1 MKLNFFKLL
10 FVVLFFTAC
19 QAQVKPGTQ
28 LVGPEVFE
36 KTITANK
43 GQLIDVRTPKEY
55 QSGHLKGAKNLHLY
69 EKNFGEEVDKLDKT
83 KPVYVYCKAGG
94 RSAEAVEILQEKGFK
109 KIVELDGGIDAW
121 NDDKK
126 PVEK

>member
-1 MKLNFFKLL
+1 MKLTLFKMLFF
-10 FVVLFFTAC
+10 VLFFTAC
-19 QAQVKPGTQ
+19 QAQVKDGTQ
-28 LVGPEVFE
+28 LVNPDVFE

-43 GQLIDVRTPKEY
+43 GQLIDVRTPKEFL
-55 QSGHLKGAKNLHLY
+55 SGHLKGAKNLHIY
-69 EKNFGEEVDKLDKT
+69 EKNFEQEVDKLDKT

-94 RSAEAVEILQEKGFK
+94 RSAEAVEVLKEKGFK

-121 NDDKK
+121 NETKK

>member
-1 MKLNFFKLL
+1 MKLKIFKLL
-10 FVVLFFTAC
+10 FCVLFFSAC
-19 QAQVKPGTQ
+19 QSQVKEGTQ
-28 LVGPEVFE
+28 LVDPNGFE
-36 KTITANK
+36 KTITENK

-55 QSGHLKGAKNLHLY
+55 QSGHLKGAKNLHIY
-69 EKNFGEEVDKLDKT
+69 EKNFTEEVDKLDKT

-94 RSAEAVEILQEKGFK
+94 RSAEAVEILQQKGFK

-121 NDDKK
+121 NDNKK